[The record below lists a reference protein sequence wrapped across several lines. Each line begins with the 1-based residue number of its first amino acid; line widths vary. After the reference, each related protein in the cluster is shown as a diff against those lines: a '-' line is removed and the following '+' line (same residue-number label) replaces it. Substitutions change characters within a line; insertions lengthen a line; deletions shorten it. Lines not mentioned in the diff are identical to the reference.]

1 MNPGI
6 KERPAAG
13 QANISS
19 RTIALA
25 TIGVMSAVTCI
36 IAPFSVPIG
45 PVPVSLTTFVLF
57 LSVYLL
63 GWKKATL
70 SVIIYLL
77 IGMAGLPVFSGF
89 SGGLQKLA
97 GPTGGYLIGYI
108 PMAIVAGLIIDKT
121 HSRFLHLF
129 GMILGTLVLYTLGTA
144 WFCVSMGSTVARAL
158 SLCVLPFIPGDIIKI
173 VFAMILG
180 MPLKKRLENIA

>member
-1 MNPGI
+1 MSTYNIAQKKEEMNPGI

-89 SGGLQKLA
+89 SG
-97 GPTGGYLIGYI
+97 
-108 PMAIVAGLIIDKT
+108 
-121 HSRFLHLF
+121 
-129 GMILGTLVLYTLGTA
+129 
-144 WFCVSMGSTVARAL
+144 
-158 SLCVLPFIPGDIIKI
+158 
-173 VFAMILG
+173 
-180 MPLKKRLENIA
+180 